1 MDRRSFLC
9 GAALSSAQ
17 KLKQAET
24 IYHFSVAGCDVRM
37 SVEFYDRYAS
47 SGFWFDE
54 RRTNRSFCLSAQGE
68 AGRDCLRN
76 FHGSLAIV
84 RYHIR
89 PHARLRECVR
99 TIDRDGRLGDRPPFE
114 RTLSVVD
121 GVVSDIQAFGY
132 EGTGPAAP
140 GPEPWCFL
148 RQDLYFDGQSAPFVV
163 IHWKHTAS
171 AIRLLDVIPGE
182 TP

>member
-1 MDRRSFLC
+1 MDRRSFLW
-9 GAALSSAQ
+9 SATLASAP
-17 KLKQAET
+17 KIEQAEAV
-24 IYHFSVAGCDVRM
+24 YHFNVAGCAVKM
-37 SVEFYDRYAS
+37 SVEFYDKYS
-47 SGFWFDE
+47 SAGFWFDE
-54 RRTNRSFCLSAQGE
+54 RRTNRSFCLSAQGDT
-68 AGRDCLRN
+68 GRDCLTN

-89 PHARLRECVR
+89 PHAKLREHVR
-99 TIDRDGRLGDRPPFE
+99 TIDRDGRLVDRPPFE

-132 EGTGPAAP
+132 EGNAPAVA

-148 RQDLYFDGQSAPFVV
+148 RQDLYFDGRTAPFVT
-163 IHWKHTAS
+163 IHWKHTMS

-182 TP
+182 AP